1 MGTRKLT
8 ARALNRATLARQ
20 LLLNREPLDVV
31 EAVRR
36 IVALQAQ
43 QPASPYIAL
52 WNRLAPFDPTTLD
65 AAMTDHRLV
74 RATLMRITVH
84 TVHADD
90 YVPFREAM
98 EPTLRGSR
106 LGDPRYRASGLTPAD
121 ADTFLPPLLT
131 YADGTPRTA
140 AELRTWL
147 EEHLGTT
154 ASDAASA
161 PDTAAHRML
170 RHYTPLWHAPT
181 GGPWSFD
188 TRQSYV
194 AASPRPSLTDPDA
207 ATDGLRT
214 LIRRYLQ
221 GFGPASVADMA
232 QFALVQQSRIRT
244 ALQPLSEELEVLQAP
259 DGKTPLYDLP
269 GAPRPPED
277 TPAPPRLMAMWD
289 STLLAYADR
298 GRVLPAEYRK
308 FVTRMNGDV
317 LPTLLVDG
325 YVAGVW
331 RPVPPPEGQ
340 PDGPHDGTGA
350 IEATAF
356 HPLPDEVWAALAEEA
371 ASLVTFL
378 ATRDPAPYRRYDPW
392 WAKPFPATAESRVL
406 PVG

>member
-1 MGTRKLT
+1 MGTPKLT

-20 LLLNREPLDVV
+20 LLLAREPLTVP

-36 IVALQAQ
+36 VVALQAQ

-52 WNRLAPFDPTTLD
+52 WNRLSPFDPAALD
-65 AAMTDHRLV
+65 AALTDHSLV

-90 YVPFREAM
+90 YTPFREAM

-131 YADGTPRTA
+131 YAAGSTRTA

-147 EEHLGTT
+147 EDHLGTT
-154 ASDAASA
+154 TAL
-161 PDTAAHRML
+161 DTGGHRML
-170 RHYTPLWHAPT
+170 RHYAPLWHAPT

-194 AASPRPSLTDPDA
+194 AATPRPALTDPDA
-207 ATDGLRT
+207 AAEGLRT

-232 QFALVQQSRIRT
+232 QFALVPQRRIKT
-244 ALQPLSEELEVLQAP
+244 ALTAMSQELETLKAADTDQTLHDIP
-259 DGKTPLYDLP
+259 D
-269 GAPRPPED
+269 APRPPED
-277 TPAPPRLMAMWD
+277 TPAPPRLLPMWD

-298 GRVLPAEYRK
+298 GRLLPAEYRRY
-308 FVTRMNGDV
+308 VTRMNGDV

-331 RPVPPPEGQ
+331 RPLA
-340 PDGPHDGTGA
+340 DG

-356 HPLPDEVWAALAEEA
+356 HRLPDEVWEALESEA
-371 ASLVTFL
+371 TTLHTFL
-378 ATRDPAPYRRYDPW
+378 TARGDATPYGRYDHW
-392 WAKPFPATAESRVL
+392 WTKPFPEAAETRLFSL
-406 PVG
+406 

>member
-1 MGTRKLT
+1 MGTPNLT

-20 LLLNREPLDVV
+20 LLLSREPLTVT

-36 IVALQAQ
+36 IVAVQAQ

-52 WNRLAPFDPTTLD
+52 WNRLSPFDPVALD
-65 AAMTDHRLV
+65 TAFADHSVV

-84 TVHADD
+84 AVCAED
-90 YVPFREAM
+90 YAPFREAM

-106 LGDPRYRASGLTPAD
+106 LGDPRYRASGLTASDAD
-121 ADTFLPPLLT
+121 AFLPPLLDH
-131 YADGTPRTA
+131 ADGRVRTA
-140 AELRTWL
+140 TELRTWL

-154 ASDAASA
+154 TTLDSGG
-161 PDTAAHRML
+161 HRML
-170 RHYTPLWHAPT
+170 RHYAPLWHAPT

-207 ATDGLRT
+207 PPAALGT
-214 LIRRYLQ
+214 LIRRYLH

-232 QFALVQQSRIRT
+232 RFALVQQARIKT
-244 ALQPLSEELEVLQAP
+244 ALSSMSAELETLRAT
-259 DGKTPLYDLP
+259 DTGHTLYDIP

-298 GRVLPAEYRK
+298 GRLLPAEYRTY
-308 FVTRMNGDV
+308 VTRVNGDV

-331 RPVPPPEGQ
+331 RPRA
-340 PDGPHDGTGA
+340 DG

-356 HPLPDEVWAALAEEA
+356 HSLPDEVWESLTTEATALRTLLADRGD
-371 ASLVTFL
+371 LV
-378 ATRDPAPYRRYDPW
+378 PYGRHDHW
-392 WAKPFPATAESRVL
+392 WKKPFPDTAETRLLSF
-406 PVG
+406 G

>member
-8 ARALNRATLARQ
+8 ARALNRATLTRQ
-20 LLLNREPLDVV
+20 LLLAREPLDVV

-106 LGDPRYRASGLTPAD
+106 LGDPRFRASGLTASDAD
-121 ADTFLPPLLT
+121 AVLPPLLK
-131 YADGTPRTA
+131 YADGSPRTA

-154 ASDAASA
+154 A

-170 RHYTPLWHAPT
+170 RHYAPLWHAPT

-232 QFALVQQSRIRT
+232 QFALVQQRRIRT
-244 ALQPLSEELEVLQAP
+244 ALQPLSEEIEVLQAP
-259 DGKTPLYDLP
+259 DGKPPLYDLP
-269 GAPRPPED
+269 GAPRPTED

-308 FVTRMNGDV
+308 YVTRMNGDV

-331 RPVPPPEGQ
+331 RPVG
-340 PDGPHDGTGA
+340 GA

-356 HPLPDEVWAALAEEA
+356 RPLPDPVWGALAEEA
-371 ASLVTFL
+371 AALQAFL
-378 ATRDPAPYRRYDPW
+378 TARADPTPYRRYDHW
-392 WAKPFPATAESRVL
+392 WAKPLPDTAETRLL
-406 PVG
+406 PAG

>member
-1 MGTRKLT
+1 MGTTKLT

-20 LLLNREPLDVV
+20 LLLNRAELDVPT
-31 EAVRR
+31 AIRH

-43 QPASPYIAL
+43 HPASPYIAL
-52 WNRLAPFDPTTLD
+52 WNRLSPFDPTTLD
-65 AAMTDHRLV
+65 AALTDHRLV

-90 YVPFREAM
+90 YTPFREAM

-106 LGDPRYRASGLTPAD
+106 LGDPRFRASGLTAAD
-121 ADTFLPPLLT
+121 VDAFLPPLLDH
-131 YADGTPRTA
+131 ADRTVRTA

-147 EEHLGTT
+147 EDHLGYATT
-154 ASDAASA
+154 
-161 PDTAAHRML
+161 PDTGAHRML
-170 RHYTPLWHAPT
+170 RHYAPLWHAPT

-207 ATDGLRT
+207 AAEGLRT

-221 GFGPASVADMA
+221 GFGPATIADMA
-232 QFALVQQSRIRT
+232 QFALIPQRRIKA
-244 ALQPLSEELEVLQAP
+244 ALAAMPEELETLQAT
-259 DGKTPLYDLP
+259 DTGQTLYDIP
-269 GAPRPPED
+269 GAPRPLED

-298 GRVLPAEYRK
+298 GRLLPPEYRK
-308 FVTRMNGDV
+308 YVTRMNGDV

-325 YVAGVW
+325 HVAGIW
-331 RPVPPPEGQ
+331 RPQ
-340 PDGPHDGTGA
+340 ADS

-356 HPLPDEVWAALAEEA
+356 HPLPTETWNALTEEA
-371 ASLVTFL
+371 TALHAFL
-378 ATRDPAPYRRYDPW
+378 TTRSDPTPYRRYDHW
-392 WAKPFPATAESRVL
+392 WTKPL
-406 PVG
+406 PTTSETRLLPTD